1 MMKFLVFCLLFLN
14 VFNKSKPIAPPA
26 TILLKNNIYID
37 NELISQM
44 SWQEFH
50 FDKKGELNLF
60 AKTLNRQK
68 IDSLYGEVFF
78 AKNTDSVA
86 DYLSW
91 RTKMVN
97 KRIENY
103 KKDKD
108 CKIKFLIT
116 YQKNNLRVK
125 YRLPTKDEL
134 EYAYSKKIIK
144 KTEYQEITQET
155 ANFSNFDKMKIAFR
169 CVAEVIDLNN

>member
-1 MMKFLVFCLLFLN
+1 MF
-14 VFNKSKPIAPPA
+14 
-26 TILLKNNIYID
+26 
-37 NELISQM
+37 
-44 SWQEFH
+44 WQEF
-50 FDKKGELNLF
+50 DYYIKGEF
-60 AKTLNRQK
+60 DIFRKSLNRQK
-68 IDSLYGEVFF
+68 VDSLYGEVFF

-103 KKDKD
+103 EKDKD

-125 YRLPTKDEL
+125 YRLPTIEEL

-144 KTEYQEITQET
+144 KIEYQEITQET
-155 ANFSNFDKMKIAFR
+155 TGFSNFDKTKIAFR
-169 CVAEVIDLNN
+169 CVAEVIELNN

>member
-1 MMKFLVFCLLFLN
+1 MNKILIICLLLFPN
-14 VFNKSKPIAPPA
+14 VFIKNKPIAPP
-26 TILLKNNIYID
+26 TTVLLKNNVYID
-37 NELISQM
+37 NELISEM

-68 IDSLYGEVFF
+68 VDSLYGEVFF
-78 AKNTDSVA
+78 VNSIDSVA
-86 DYLSW
+86 DFINW
-91 RTKMVN
+91 RTEMVN
-97 KRIENY
+97 KRIQNY
-103 KKDKD
+103 NKDKD

-125 YRLPTKDEL
+125 CRLPTNEEL

-144 KTEYQEITQET
+144 KTKYQEITQET
-155 ANFSNFDKMKIAFR
+155 KDFESLDKMKIAFR
-169 CVAEVIDLNN
+169 CVAEVIEL